1 MMASDRELMN
11 LRPVLVAALV
21 AGWIVPFPSSALAGP
36 VSDVDRATARSLA
49 AEAHDALDRKEYA
62 VAVDRFQRADALV
75 HAPTFLLGIARAQ
88 VGLGAWIAAQESYAR
103 IVREG
108 VPAGSPPPFFKAL
121 EEAKTELDALIPR
134 VPYVTI
140 RLKNSVAAKITI
152 DGVEVPL
159 AALGVKRPVDP
170 GKHVVHV
177 EAEGFTAVD
186 RPIVA
191 VEAHSD
197 ALDLELDL
205 ELRPAS
211 APKRLDPPPATPPP
225 VLAAPVTPPPV
236 VAPPAPEPSPPS
248 SIRRPLGVAA
258 AGVGA
263 LGLGVGLVTGI
274 LAIGKHSALKD
285 ACTLPEG
292 RCPPAQRDAL
302 ASYTAMGAVSTIGVV
317 VGAAFAA
324 GGAILILTA
333 PKAAPERRAWV
344 TPMIGP
350 GWAGAQGAF

>member
-1 MMASDRELMN
+1 MN
-11 LRPVLVAALV
+11 LRPVLAAALV
-21 AGWIVPFPSSALAGP
+21 AGWIVPFPSSALADP

-49 AEAHDALDRKEYA
+49 AEAHDALDRKQYA

-103 IVREG
+103 VVREG
-108 VPAGSPPPFFKAL
+108 VAAGSPPPFFKAL
-121 EEAKTELDALIPR
+121 DEARTELDALIPR

-140 RLKNSVAAKITI
+140 RLEGHVAARITI
-152 DGVEVPL
+152 DGIEVPL

-170 GKHVVHV
+170 GKHVVRV
-177 EAEGFTAVD
+177 EAEGFAAVD

-197 ALDLELDL
+197 ALDLELG
-205 ELRPAS
+205 AAI
-211 APKRLDPPPATPPP
+211 APKRLDPPAITAPPP
-225 VLAAPVTPPPV
+225 LPLVPSPQVTPPV
-236 VAPPAPEPSPPS
+236 EPPSSSSSS
-248 SIRRPLGVAA
+248 SIRRPLGIVAV
-258 AGVGA
+258 GVGA
-263 LGLGVGLVTGI
+263 AGLGVGLVTGI
-274 LAIGKHSALKD
+274 LAIGKHGALKD
-285 ACTLPEG
+285 ACTLPGG
-292 RCPPAQRDAL
+292 RCPPAQKDAL
-302 ASYTAMGAVSTIGVV
+302 ASYTTLGTVSTIGVV

-324 GGAILILTA
+324 GGVILLLTA
-333 PKAAPERRAWV
+333 PEAAPERRAWV

>member
-1 MMASDRELMN
+1 MN
-11 LRPVLVAALV
+11 LRPVLAAALV
-21 AGWIVPFPSSALAGP
+21 AGWIVPSPSVALAGP

-62 VAVDRFQRADALV
+62 VAVDRFTRADALV

-88 VGLGAWIAAQESYAR
+88 VGLGAWIAAQETYAR
-103 IVREG
+103 VVREG

-121 EEAKTELDALIPR
+121 DEAKVELDALIPR

-140 RLKNSVAAKITI
+140 RLKSAVAAKITI

-170 GKHVVHV
+170 GDHVVHV
-177 EAEGFTAVD
+177 EAEGFAAVD

-197 ALDLELDL
+197 ALDLELG
-205 ELRPAS
+205 
-211 APKRLDPPPATPPP
+211 APTAPERLDLHPPRITPPP
-225 VLAAPVTPPPV
+225 PPPLVPSPTVTPPV
-236 VAPPAPEPSPPS
+236 EQPSS
-248 SIRRPLGVAA
+248 SSSSSSTSIRRPLGIVAA
-258 AGVGA
+258 SVGA
-263 LGLGVGLVTGI
+263 AGLGAGLVTGI

-285 ACTLPEG
+285 ACTLPGG
-292 RCPPAQRDAL
+292 RCPQAQKDAL
-302 ASYTAMGAVSTIGVV
+302 ASYTTMGTVSTVGVV

-324 GGAILILTA
+324 GGVILILTA

-344 TPMIGP
+344 TPTFGP

>member
-1 MMASDRELMN
+1 MN
-11 LRPVLVAALV
+11 LRPVLAAALV
-21 AGWIVPFPSSALAGP
+21 AGWIVPFSSIALAGP

-62 VAVDRFQRADALV
+62 VAVDRFTRADALV

-88 VGLGAWIAAQESYAR
+88 VGLGAWIAAQETYAR
-103 IVREG
+103 VVREG

-121 EEAKTELDALIPR
+121 DEARTELDALIPR

-140 RLKNSVAAKITI
+140 RLKSAVAARITI

-170 GKHVVHV
+170 GNHVVHV
-177 EAEGFTAVD
+177 EAEGFAAVD

-197 ALDLELDL
+197 ALDLELGA
-205 ELRPAS
+205 PT
-211 APKRLDPPPATPPP
+211 APKRLGLDP
-225 VLAAPVTPPPV
+225 PVTPPPTPRLV
-236 VAPPAPEPSPPS
+236 PSPEVAPPVEQPSSSSSSS
-248 SIRRPLGVAA
+248 SIRRPLGIVAV
-258 AGVGA
+258 GVGA
-263 LGLGVGLVTGI
+263 AGLGAGLVTGI
-274 LAIGKHSALKD
+274 LAIGKHSALKE
-285 ACTLPEG
+285 ACTLPG
-292 RCPPAQRDAL
+292 DRCPPAQKDAL
-302 ASYTAMGAVSTIGVV
+302 ASYTTMGAVSTIGVV

-324 GGAILILTA
+324 GGVILIVTA

-344 TPMIGP
+344 TPTIGP